1 MLAYALLGARLRWRL
16 TRNRL
21 RKGGMALFILGL
33 SASGI
38 FGLGGFAVLA
48 TARAGTDIYRAS
60 TAVLGLTSIL
70 LGWVFLPIVAGGADE
85 TVDPTRLALVPLT
98 RRELGAIL
106 VGGAVSGPA
115 TLAVLLA
122 LCGVIVG
129 YAPAGIGA
137 LIVVAIVPCTFLL
150 GLGLARLVGAGLAR
164 AQRSRKGR
172 DVAVVVTTLIGVT
185 LWLGTQAIG
194 PALRNADDRTAQRLI
209 DLFGLLPTGWPGRG
223 LIAAADGRLGTAA
236 GWLTATAAAAAVALA
251 GWAAVTARLAQG
263 SERPVGRATSSGS
276 APLGTA
282 VTPQAAAV
290 AREVRY
296 LRRSPSK
303 RVQLLMTTVMGVGF
317 AAIQVLGSRGSQNP
331 RVAFLGLVSMVMTSG
346 SGFNLIG
353 WDSASLW
360 LEDLSGGLTIERI
373 RARALGWLPHVIVP
387 GLLGVLTASALTGS
401 WRATPLALVEA
412 ITIAM
417 LALGIGAFVSTVVPM
432 PANDGDNPFA
442 WRSGMT
448 GAGCM
453 TGLWMIIGVAALGV
467 IAAPTLVPLVVWYDR
482 SWAPLISLAGLATGA
497 GVYIVGTRRAAARVA
512 TRGPDLIAELSPR
525 SVV

>member
-1 MLAYALLGARLRWRL
+1 MLGYALLGARLRWRL

-21 RKGGMALFILGL
+21 RRGGLALFILGL
-33 SASGI
+33 AASAI
-38 FGLGGFAVLA
+38 FGLAGFAVLA
-48 TARAGTDIYRAS
+48 TARAGSEIYRAS

-98 RRELGAIL
+98 RRELGAVL

-129 YAPAGIGA
+129 YAPVGLGA
-137 LIVVAIVPCTFLL
+137 LIVVAIVPCTFAL

-194 PALRNADDRTAQRLI
+194 PALQNADDRTARRLI
-209 DLFGLLPTGWPGRG
+209 NVFGWFPTGWPGQA
-223 LIAAADGRLGTAA
+223 LIAASDGRLGAA
-236 GWLTATAAAAAVALA
+236 GGWLVATMAAAAAALA
-251 GWAAVTARLAQG
+251 GWAAATARLAQG
-263 SERPVGRATSSGS
+263 SERAVGHSASNGS

-282 VTPQAAAV
+282 ATAWAAAI

-317 AAIQVLGSRGSQNP
+317 AGIQAMGARGSHNP
-331 RVAFLGLVSMVMTSG
+331 RSAFLGLVSMVMTSG

-360 LEDLSGGLTIERI
+360 LEDLTGGLTIERI

-387 GLLGVLTASALTGS
+387 GLLGVVTVSALSGS
-401 WRATPLALVEA
+401 WRATPLALIETV
-412 ITIAM
+412 TIAM

-448 GAGCM
+448 GAGCA
-453 TGLWMIIGVAALGV
+453 TGLWMMIGVAALGLV
-467 IAAPTLVPLVVWYDR
+467 VAPTLVPLVIWYDR
-482 SWAPLISLAGLATGA
+482 WWAVPLAALGLVVGA
-497 GVYIVGTRRAAARVA
+497 GVFVIGTHRAARRVA
-512 TRGPDLIAELSPR
+512 TNGPDLIAELSPR
-525 SVV
+525 AVL